1 MYNVHNMYIYLCI
14 FSQLM
19 NALCLIEYRAPS
31 SQNYYHAHSTMY
43 ESEYPKVKK
52 IKASVG
58 GELIERLKFMIPS
71 SPRLCNFLND
81 RKCKLHT
88 TR

>member
-1 MYNVHNMYIYLCI
+1 MYFLPI
-14 FSQLM
+14 

-58 GELIERLKFMIPS
+58 GELIERLRRFLLSDDGCPWMIES
-71 SPRLCNFLND
+71 TKNSIITLSFQFFE
-81 RKCKLHT
+81 
-88 TR
+88 